1 MKYKNVRTIEDCI
14 SDAKKYKGHTDWKKN
29 SGTIYK
35 YAYTKNW
42 LKQCLEHFG
51 KSNVR
56 SRTKEEC
63 IADAKK
69 YKSRRDWQKNS
80 GTIHQ
85 YAYLKNWLQ
94 ECIEHFGKKP
104 NVKNRTKED
113 CIADAKKYKGHR
125 DWKKNSVAIYKYAYR
140 KNWLKECLEHFG
152 KSNVKNRTIEDCI
165 EDAKKYYSFQDW
177 KLNNHKVLRYALKK
191 KWYKECSK
199 YFKIKKQI
207 I

>member
-1 MKYKNVRTIEDCI
+1 MKYKNV
-14 SDAKKYKGHTDWKKN
+14 
-29 SGTIYK
+29 
-35 YAYTKNW
+35 
-42 LKQCLEHFG
+42 
-51 KSNVR
+51 
-56 SRTKEEC
+56 RTKEEC

-69 YKSRRDWQKNS
+69 YESRRDWQKNS
-80 GTIHQ
+80 GTIYM

-113 CIADAKKYKGHR
+113 CISDAKKYKGHR
-125 DWKKNSVAIYKYAYR
+125 DWKKNSETIYIYAYR

-177 KLNNHKVLRYALKK
+177 KRNNFKVLRYALKK

-199 YFKIKKQI
+199 YFKIKE
-207 I
+207 